1 MEYWGGRAVEAHMQ
15 RETDIRPHNVL
26 KDTTSQ
32 KKYAAVEE
40 SVRQVAD
47 FHKWEETI
55 TSGPKVRDPSWTP
68 HAYEQLGV

>member
-1 MEYWGGRAVEAHMQ
+1 M
-15 RETDIRPHNVL
+15 L